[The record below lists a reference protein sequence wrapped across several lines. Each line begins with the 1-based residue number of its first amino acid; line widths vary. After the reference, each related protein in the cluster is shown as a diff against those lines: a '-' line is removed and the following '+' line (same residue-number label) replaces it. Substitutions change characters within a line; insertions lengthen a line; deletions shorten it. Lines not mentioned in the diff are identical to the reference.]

1 MGGVGKPRAFGGGRS
16 SRYAERRAERGTISA
31 FAPAWSDGAARVVH
45 AGLYAASK
53 DAGETVHVQTLWMFG
68 GASRIARFI
77 ARYCAELSASDRQ
90 LVATIFE
97 VHRVRVVSASGREC
111 AISRVRNFMKPL
123 RLRSVARAPVGK
135 LVVPRRGGGPA
146 SFRAWLSAKPVAER
160 LRPIARCKRIVKGI
174 ASWPLSWLK
183 GQGVVC
189 YERAAARIRDE
200 RGGLGRTNRSCV
212 GWCLRR
218 V

>member
-31 FAPAWSDGAARVVH
+31 FAPAWSDADGAARVVH

-90 LVATIFE
+90 LAATILE
-97 VHRVRVVSASGREC
+97 VHRVRVVSASGRGEC
-111 AISRVRNFMKPL
+111 AISRVRNF
-123 RLRSVARAPVGK
+123 S
-135 LVVPRRGGGPA
+135 
-146 SFRAWLSAKPVAER
+146 
-160 LRPIARCKRIVKGI
+160 
-174 ASWPLSWLK
+174 
-183 GQGVVC
+183 
-189 YERAAARIRDE
+189 
-200 RGGLGRTNRSCV
+200 
-212 GWCLRR
+212 
-218 V
+218 